1 MDPRISFAKT
11 NKKADLEDNRTAS
24 PNFIEVKIEIECN
37 KSFPRIAKKSGSQ
50 RKKQDMK

>member
-11 NKKADLEDNRTAS
+11 NKKADPEDNRTAN

-37 KSFPRIAKKSGSQ
+37 KSLQRMAYSPR
-50 RKKQDMK
+50 